1 MKTVPLREAKA
12 SLSAVVRAAE
22 KGEATILTKHGEPA
36 AMVIPMS
43 VARRLYP
50 EKKPNFAQW
59 LLSIPH
65 EIPYE
70 RDQTPVRE
78 VEF

>member
-1 MKTVPLREAKA
+1 MKTMQLREAKA
-12 SLSAVVRAAE
+12 SLSAVVQAAQD
-22 KGEATILTKHGEPA
+22 GEPTILTKHGEPA
-36 AMVIPMS
+36 AMVVPIA
-43 VARRLYP
+43 VARKLYP
-50 EKKPNFAQW
+50 EKKPNFAKW

>member
-1 MKTVPLREAKA
+1 MKKAALREAKA
-12 SLSAVVRAAE
+12 TLSAIVQAAQN
-22 KGEATILTKHGEPA
+22 GEPTILTKHGEPA
-36 AMVIPMS
+36 AMVVPIA
-43 VARRLYP
+43 VARKLYP
-50 EKKPNFAQW
+50 EKKRNFADW

-70 RDQTPVRE
+70 RDETPVGE